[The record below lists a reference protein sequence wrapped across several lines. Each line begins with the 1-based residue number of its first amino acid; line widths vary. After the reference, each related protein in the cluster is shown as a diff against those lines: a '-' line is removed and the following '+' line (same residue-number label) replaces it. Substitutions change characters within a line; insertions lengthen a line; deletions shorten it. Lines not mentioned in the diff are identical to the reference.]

1 MKFKLNGTA
10 VDADKASA
18 DTPLLYVLRN
28 DMQLNGPKYG
38 CGLGQCGACAV
49 LIDGKVAR
57 SCSVPLSVVNG
68 KQVTTLEGLSPEA
81 TRQAQAQVA
90 YDPLF
95 KDLGDASLQT
105 QSEAATQALVLHPVQ
120 QAFIDTQAAQCGYCV
135 NGMIMALVALFD
147 KRPQASDEEIK
158 KQLAHHLCRCGT
170 HLEILDAAARA
181 RDLIAQGRHVHSA
194 VAVVQGACA
203 THGQAACSKELV

>member
-1 MKFKLNGTA
+1 MKFKLNGNT

-68 KQVTTLEGLSPEA
+68 KEVTTLEGLSPEA

-90 YDPLF
+90 LDPLF
-95 KDLGDASLQT
+95 KDLGDSSLQP
-105 QSEAATQALVLHPVQ
+105 QAAAATQAVLLHPVQ

>member
-1 MKFKLNGTA
+1 MKFKLNGTT

-68 KQVTTLEGLSPEA
+68 KEVTTLEGLSPEA

-90 YDPLF
+90 LDPLF

-105 QSEAATQALVLHPVQ
+105 QRAAATQAVLLHPVQ

-147 KRPQASDEEIK
+147 KRPQASDDEIK

-170 HLEILDAAARA
+170 HIEILEAATRA
-181 RDLIAQGRHVHSA
+181 RDLIAQGRNVHSA

>member
-1 MKFKLNGTA
+1 MKFKLNGNT

-68 KQVTTLEGLSPEA
+68 KEVTTLEGLSPEA

-90 YDPLF
+90 LDPLF
-95 KDLGDASLQT
+95 KDLGDSSLQP
-105 QSEAATQALVLHPVQ
+105 QAAAATQAVLLHPVQ

-147 KRPQASDEEIK
+147 KRPQASDDEIK

>member
-1 MKFKLNGTA
+1 MKFKLNGNT
-10 VDADKASA
+10 VDADKASG

-68 KQVTTLEGLSPEA
+68 KEVTTLEGLSPEA
-81 TRQAQAQVA
+81 TRQAQAQVVL
-90 YDPLF
+90 DPLF
-95 KDLGDASLQT
+95 KDLGDSSLQT
-105 QSEAATQALVLHPVQ
+105 PAAAAAPAAPLHPVQ

-147 KRPQASDEEIK
+147 KRPQASDDEIK

-170 HLEILDAAARA
+170 HIEILAAAARA
-181 RDLIAQGRHVHSA
+181 RDLLAQGGHVHGA

>member
-1 MKFKLNGTA
+1 MKFKLNGKM

-57 SCSVPLSVVNG
+57 SCSIPLSVVDG
-68 KQVTTLEGLSPEA
+68 KDVTTLEGLSPDA
-81 TRQAQAQVA
+81 TRQAQAGVVHDLQ
-90 YDPLF
+90 F
-95 KDLGDASLQT
+95 KDLQDSSLQIT
-105 QSEAATQALVLHPVQ
+105 APAPTAPVTLHPVQ
-120 QAFIDTQAAQCGYCV
+120 QAFIDSQAAQCGYCV

-147 KRPQASDEEIK
+147 KRPNASNDEIK
-158 KQLAHHLCRCGT
+158 TQLAYHLCRCGT
-170 HLEILDAAARA
+170 HLEILEAAYRARTLIAEGHSVKHAAAVVNVA
-181 RDLIAQGRHVHSA
+181 CGQSA
-194 VAVVQGACA
+194 NSMCA
-203 THGQAACSKELV
+203 KELV

>member
-105 QSEAATQALVLHPVQ
+105 QSAAATQALVLHPVQ

-203 THGQAACSKELV
+203 THGQAA

>member
-1 MKFKLNGTA
+1 MKFKLNGKV

-38 CGLGQCGACAV
+38 CGLGECGACAV

-68 KQVTTLEGLSPEA
+68 KEVTTLEGLSPAA
-81 TRQAQAQVA
+81 TQQAQASVA
-90 YDPLF
+90 QEPQF
-95 KDLGDASLQT
+95 KHMQDASFT
-105 QSEAATQALVLHPVQ
+105 ATAPVSAAPIQLHPVQ

-135 NGMIMALVALFD
+135 NGMIMALVALFENH
-147 KRPQASDEEIK
+147 PQATDNDIK

-170 HLEILDAAARA
+170 HLEILQAAYRA
-181 RDLIAQGRHVHSA
+181 RSLIAQGHSAKNA
-194 VAVVQGACA
+194 VAVVHTACE
-203 THGQAACSKELV
+203 THGNSTCSKEQA

>member
-1 MKFKLNGTA
+1 MKFKLNGNT
-10 VDADKASA
+10 VVADKASA

-68 KQVTTLEGLSPEA
+68 KEVTTLEGLSPEA

-90 YDPLF
+90 LDPLF
-95 KDLGDASLQT
+95 KDLGDSSLQP
-105 QSEAATQALVLHPVQ
+105 QAAAATQAVLLHPVQ

-147 KRPQASDEEIK
+147 KRPQASDDEIK